1 MTSGL
6 LALVDGAEGLME
18 GAFDD
23 RARAVGDEGDGAE
36 VIAVVEANPRGQ
48 ARGFG
53 GGLSKNVTKTYFGM

>member
-1 MTSGL
+1 M
-6 LALVDGAEGLME
+6 DGAEGLVE
-18 GAFDD
+18 GALDD
-23 RARAVGDEGDGAE
+23 RARAVGDEVDATQ